1 MHMVRERWGIAGDHA
16 AGKIN
21 KVNNHIDLR
30 PKKTGKS
37 YLVSSQIKQNYRSS
51 LKIDVPD

>member
-1 MHMVRERWGIAGDHA
+1 MVRERWGIVGYHA